1 MHHIVGIAVTAEKT
15 DRTPPARYAA
25 LAGLVA
31 GGLGVGLS
39 ELLAGIFAGAP
50 SLVLSIGSLVIAL
63 QPPGAKQWMVD
74 LFGEADKLVLNVV
87 VLVVAL
93 SGGAVLGVVARRW
106 PRLASTGFA
115 AVGLLGLI
123 SAIRDPLV
131 DPVLATVTAGLASGV
146 AILALSRLLRLAELR
161 EARTPPM
168 LNFDRR
174 RFLGTTIGL
183 AAVAATSG
191 AVGRLLLERRTAQ
204 QVAVPQVPAPG
215 ATAASIPAGAEL
227 DVAGI
232 SSLVT
237 PNRTFYRID
246 TSLLV
251 PRLDASTWSL
261 AISGMVNNPYT
272 LTYEQLL
279 ALPLV
284 EQYVTIAC
292 VSNEVGGDLVGNA
305 LWRGARLRDVL
316 DRAGVQTGATQ
327 VVGRSFDGWTAGF
340 PTAWLAN
347 PEREALVAVAMNG
360 ETLPPSH
367 GFPARL
373 IVPGLYGYVSATK
386 WLTEIELTTLEAFDA
401 YWVPLGWAKE
411 APILTQSRIDVP
423 RGGSSV
429 PRGSVAVAGVA
440 WAPDRGIS
448 AVEVQVDDGAWEAAE
463 LSTPIS
469 DATWVQWVYRWD
481 ATAGDHRLS
490 VRATD
495 GTGEVQTDRV
505 TRPDPDG
512 ARGHHTIE
520 VTVG

>member
-1 MHHIVGIAVTAEKT
+1 MKE
-15 DRTPPARYAA
+15 RTPPPARYAA

-39 ELLAGIFAGAP
+39 ELLAGLFAGAP
-50 SLVLSIGSLVIAL
+50 SLVLSIGSLVISL

-74 LFGEADKLVLNVV
+74 LFGEADKLVLN
-87 VLVVAL
+87 LVILSVAL
-93 SGGAVLGVVARRW
+93 AGGAILGVVARRR

-123 SAIRDPLV
+123 AAVRDPSV
-131 DPVLATVTAGLASGV
+131 DPVLATITAGLASGV
-146 AILALSRLLRLAELR
+146 AILALPRLLRLAAPRASEK
-161 EARTPPM
+161 ARM
-168 LNFDRR
+168 LDFDRR
-174 RFLGTTIGL
+174 RFLGATIGL
-183 AAVAATSG
+183 AGVAATSG

-204 QVAVPQVPAPG
+204 EIAVPQVPAPG
-215 ATAASIPAGAEL
+215 ATAAPLPAGAEL

-246 TSLLV
+246 TALLV

-261 AISGMVNNPYT
+261 AITGMVNNPYT
-272 LTYEQLL
+272 LTYEELL
-279 ALPLV
+279 AMPLV

-316 DRAGVQTGATQ
+316 DRAGVQDGATQ
-327 VVGRSFDGWTAGF
+327 IVGRSRPNDNWTAGF

-373 IVPGLYGYVSATK
+373 IVPGLFGYVSATK

-423 RGGSSV
+423 RNGSSV
-429 PRGSVAVAGVA
+429 PPGSVAVAGVA
-440 WAPDRGIS
+440 WAPDRGIT
-448 AVEVQVDDGAWEAAE
+448 AVEVQVDESGWQAAE

-481 ATAGDHRLS
+481 ATAGDHQLS

-520 VTVG
+520 VMVG